1 MKMSGYQGTYDPKKV
16 NLIVDGVTISGFA
29 DGSFIKVARLDKE
42 LFKTHVGA
50 HGEVGRTKNPNTAGK
65 FTFTLLKESPSNVVL
80 DAFKNLSAPIALA
93 LMDKSDAMI
102 VAVATNA
109 WISTDP
115 DLDFA
120 IDDMKVEWE
129 ITCDELN
136 KSFLP

>member
-1 MKMSGYQGTYDPKKV
+1 
-16 NLIVDGVTISGFA
+16 
-29 DGSFIKVARLDKE
+29 
-42 LFKTHVGA
+42 
-50 HGEVGRTKNPNTAGK
+50 
-65 FTFTLLKESPSNVVL
+65 
-80 DAFKNLSAPIALA
+80 
-93 LMDKSDAMI
+93 MDKSDAMI